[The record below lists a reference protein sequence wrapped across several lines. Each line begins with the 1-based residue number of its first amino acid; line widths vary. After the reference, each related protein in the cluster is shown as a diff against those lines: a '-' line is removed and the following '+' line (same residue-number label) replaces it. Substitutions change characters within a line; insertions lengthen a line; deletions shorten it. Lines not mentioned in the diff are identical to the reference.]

1 MATPQERQDQVD
13 SIAQYLQWGIE
24 NSEYRDLLETHF
36 IIKEIIDGLKEINST
51 SLHSLLISIRAL
63 KNAIL

>member
-1 MATPQERQDQVD
+1 MATPQERQDQID